1 MMPLFSGAFLLHAC
15 RTDSG
20 GALRREEG
28 FSSRVKF
35 KGADS
40 NKGSNKV
47 HTSRLVLLAVLVG
60 FAFGVM
66 RAISLSAGGGAATD
80 VTLATVC
87 GVLGG
92 GVLLLVTAL
101 FYRREDELY
110 LACQV
115 SFPLLAMGFLLLPQF
130 IDGAFIPVFIF
141 TIGHSYF
148 YYSLWVFC
156 TEQARFATTMH
167 RPKKVFAGG
176 LLAFLGSSLIGVVF
190 GIVLLMSRAEET
202 LLVFWVSIVAIYLF
216 VIGFA
221 FLFIRSKRGF
231 DDDETG
237 RQELFEEA
245 CDVVADEGKLSPR
258 EAEVLKMVASGFD
271 RAGMREALG
280 VSDNT
285 IKTHVRRI
293 YLKLGVHSK
302 REVSDLVEAYMARIE
317 YGMNDQLCRLS
328 RVREEK

>member
-101 FYRREDELY
+101 FTAGKMSCIWHVKCRSR
-110 LACQV
+110 
-115 SFPLLAMGFLLLPQF
+115 
-130 IDGAFIPVFIF
+130 
-141 TIGHSYF
+141 
-148 YYSLWVFC
+148 SLQWVFSC
-156 TEQARFATTMH
+156 SPNSSMVLSSRFSFSQLDTAISIIRFGCFVQNRQGLPRQCIDQKRSLQADCSRF
-167 RPKKVFAGG
+167 
-176 LLAFLGSSLIGVVF
+176 L
-190 GIVLLMSRAEET
+190 
-202 LLVFWVSIVAIYLF
+202 
-216 VIGFA
+216 
-221 FLFIRSKRGF
+221 
-231 DDDETG
+231 
-237 RQELFEEA
+237 
-245 CDVVADEGKLSPR
+245 
-258 EAEVLKMVASGFD
+258 EV
-271 RAGMREALG
+271 
-280 VSDNT
+280 
-285 IKTHVRRI
+285 H
-293 YLKLGVHSK
+293 
-302 REVSDLVEAYMARIE
+302 
-317 YGMNDQLCRLS
+317 
-328 RVREEK
+328 